1 MGEIRKPAVQ
11 RVIEGEPI
19 QVGSMQNGREL
30 IPLVRLTGRVRR
42 RAFVGDERLS
52 AQGWAVVHMR
62 PVALLE
68 RDGDVERRIPIP
80 NVTGQALG
88 KMFLVALV
96 IPLLAF
102 VVVRLVGEKLIT
114 HKEEADGERN

>member
-1 MGEIRKPAVQ
+1 MGEIRKPAAQ

-19 QVGSMQNGREL
+19 QLDSIQNGREL

-68 RDGDVERRIPIP
+68 RDGDGERRIPIP

-96 IPLLAF
+96 IPVLAF
-102 VVVRLVGEKLIT
+102 VAVRLVGEKLIT
-114 HKEEADGERN
+114 QKEEADGERN